1 MYSLPNSYEHF
12 INTMMY
18 GKDTLSIRDVKATL
32 NAKDLKKMVFGR
44 EDGSGEGLVA
54 RGRTWKKNNDKKK
67 KKLI

>member
-32 NAKDLKKMVFGR
+32 NAKDLKKMVFGS
-44 EDGSGEGLVA
+44 EDGSG
-54 RGRTWKKNNDKKK
+54 
-67 KKLI
+67 